1 MQRLGIFSIE
11 NKLCIILVQMI
22 EQGKY
27 LIDGPD
33 SASLKIVL
41 AHGAGVGMDSFFMEH
56 IARGLGDNGFR
67 VVRFEFP
74 YMRKM
79 RQTGKRLP
87 PDREQVLTDSWVETL
102 QEVGEF
108 GNLVIGGKSL
118 GGRIASM
125 IADSLGV
132 HALICLGYPFHPP
145 GRPERLR
152 TAHLENLKTPTLIC
166 QGERDPFGKA
176 EEISRYLLSSSVRI
190 RFLEDGDHSFKPRAG
205 SSRTHEQNLDL
216 TIDYITEFLS
226 CSHPSL

>member
-1 MQRLGIFSIE
+1 
-11 NKLCIILVQMI
+11 MI
-22 EQGKY
+22 EQGKC
-27 LIDGPD
+27 LINGPD

-41 AHGAGVGMDSFFMEH
+41 SHGAGVAMDSFFMER
-56 IARGLGDNGFR
+56 IARGLGDNGFY

-87 PDREQVLTDSWVETL
+87 PDRTQVLTGSLMETL
-102 QEVGEF
+102 EEIGEF
-108 GNLVIGGKSL
+108 QNLVIGGKSL

-152 TAHLENLKTPTLIC
+152 TSHLENLKSPALIC
-166 QGERDPFGKA
+166 QGEMDPFGKA
-176 EEISRYLLSSSVRI
+176 EEISKYPLSPSVRV
-190 RFLEDGDHSFKPRAG
+190 RFLKDGDHSFKPGTG
-205 SSRTHEQNLDL
+205 SSRTYEQNLDL
-216 TIDYITEFLS
+216 AVDYITEFLTRA
-226 CSHPSL
+226 HPSSPANGMRRGPVPES

>member
-1 MQRLGIFSIE
+1 
-11 NKLCIILVQMI
+11 
-22 EQGKY
+22 
-27 LIDGPD
+27 
-33 SASLKIVL
+33 
-41 AHGAGVGMDSFFMEH
+41 MDSFFMER

-87 PDREQVLTDSWVETL
+87 PDREQVLTESWMETL
-102 QEVGEF
+102 EEVGECEK
-108 GNLVIGGKSL
+108 LVIGGKSL

-125 IADSLGV
+125 IADPLGV
-132 HALICLGYPFHPP
+132 HALICLGYPFHAP

-152 TAHLENLKTPTLIC
+152 TTHLENLKTPTLIC

-176 EEISRYLLSSSVRI
+176 EEISRYPLSPSVRI

-205 SSRTHEQNLDL
+205 SSRTHEQNLHL
-216 TIDYITEFLS
+216 AVDYITEFLTQ
-226 CSHPSL
+226 SHPSL